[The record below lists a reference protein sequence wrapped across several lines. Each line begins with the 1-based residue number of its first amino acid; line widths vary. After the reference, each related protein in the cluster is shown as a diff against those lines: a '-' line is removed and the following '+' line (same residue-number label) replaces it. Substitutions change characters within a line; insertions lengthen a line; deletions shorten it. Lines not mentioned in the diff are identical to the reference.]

1 MVVCA
6 LFVVISSVPTYIFNL
21 AFLFSENMMHENCT
35 CILSIPS
42 SPLCS
47 SSRAPLHFSHTFG
60 ENVKSLHPS
69 QYLTESTLL

>member
-6 LFVVISSVPTYIFNL
+6 LFVIISSMPTYIFNL

-35 CILSIPS
+35 CILSVPFP
-42 SPLCS
+42 PLCS
-47 SSRAPLHFSHTFG
+47 SSRASPHFSHTFG

>member
-6 LFVVISSVPTYIFNL
+6 LFVVISSMPTYIFNL
-21 AFLFSENMMHENCT
+21 AFLFSENYT
-35 CILSIPS
+35 CILSVPS
-42 SPLCS
+42 PPLCS
-47 SSRAPLHFSHTFG
+47 SSRAPPHFSHTFG